1 MADAKKIIKLL
12 ISKGPASFIASVDP
26 EGYPNMKAMLPP
38 RKVVGIKT
46 FYFTTTTSSLRVAH
60 FRNNQKSSVYFC
72 DQQHYVGV
80 MLRGTME
87 VLEDP
92 KVKEMLWQESDT
104 AYYKGGVSDPDYCVL
119 KFTAKTGRLYQ
130 DLRSIDF
137 SV

>member
-1 MADAKKIIKLL
+1 MADVKKITRLL

-26 EGYPNMKAMLPP
+26 DGYPTMKAMLPP

-46 FYFTTTTSSLRVAH
+46 FYFITTAASLRVAH
-60 FRNNQKSSVYFC
+60 FRDNPKSSVYFC
-72 DQQHYVGV
+72 DGQHYVGL

-92 KVKEMLWQESDT
+92 TIKETLWLETDT

-119 KFTAKTGRLYQ
+119 KFTAETGRLYQ
-130 DLRSIDF
+130 NFRSIDF